1 MEHISECRRCKEIFM
16 VEERED
22 ICPDCLDKDIAFA
35 LFCRSNKSLEG
46 KDVKYDSLKGLKK

>member
-1 MEHISECRRCKEIFM
+1 M